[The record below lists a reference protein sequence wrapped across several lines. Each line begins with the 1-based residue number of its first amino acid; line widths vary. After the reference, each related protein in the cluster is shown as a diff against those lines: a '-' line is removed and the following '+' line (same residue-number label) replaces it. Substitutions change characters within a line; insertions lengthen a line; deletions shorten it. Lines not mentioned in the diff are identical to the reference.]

1 MVGYGDKAMLKDI
14 NFDVKD
20 VVREGVNSTGQIIAF
35 IARSGYGKSTLFKAL
50 TGLIKPMDGQI
61 LITNPIY

>member
-1 MVGYGDKAMLKDI
+1 MSYKETKRYYILITLTVGYGDKAILKDI

-35 IARSGYGKSTLFKAL
+35 IARSGYGKSTLSKH
-50 TGLIKPMDGQI
+50 
-61 LITNPIY
+61 